1 MGAGAE
7 LGEMV
12 AEVVT
17 VGMLSAAG
25 MVGMI
30 VGGVEV
36 EGEVEGGEGG
46 RRRLGVAA
54 SSLGAPT
61 R

>member
-1 MGAGAE
+1 MGAVAE

-12 AEVVT
+12 AKV

-30 VGGVEV
+30 VGNVEV
-36 EGEVEGGEGG
+36 EGEVEGGEEGRGG
-46 RRRLGVAA
+46 DGVGA
-54 SSLGAPT
+54 SLGAPT

>member
-1 MGAGAE
+1 MGAVAE

-12 AEVVT
+12 AKV

-30 VGGVEV
+30 VGNVEV
-36 EGEVEGGEGG
+36 EGDVEGGEGG
-46 RRRLGVAA
+46 RGGDGVGA
-54 SSLGAPT
+54 SLGAPT

>member
-1 MGAGAE
+1 MGAVAE

-12 AEVVT
+12 AEV

-36 EGEVEGGEGG
+36 EGEVEGGEEG
-46 RRRLGVAA
+46 RGRDGVGA
-54 SSLGAPT
+54 SLGAPT

>member
-1 MGAGAE
+1 MGAVAE

-12 AEVVT
+12 AKV

-30 VGGVEV
+30 VGNVEV

-46 RRRLGVAA
+46 RRRVGVVAFSLGV
-54 SSLGAPT
+54 PT

>member
-1 MGAGAE
+1 MGAVAE

-12 AEVVT
+12 AKV

-30 VGGVEV
+30 VGNVEV

-46 RRRLGVAA
+46 RGGDGVGA
-54 SSLGAPT
+54 SLGAPT

>member
-1 MGAGAE
+1 MGAVAE

-12 AEVVT
+12 AKV

-30 VGGVEV
+30 VGSVEV

-46 RRRLGVAA
+46 RGGDGVGA
-54 SSLGAPT
+54 SLGAPT

>member
-1 MGAGAE
+1 M
-7 LGEMV
+7 
-12 AEVVT
+12 AEV

-36 EGEVEGGEGG
+36 EGEVEGGEEG
-46 RRRLGVAA
+46 RGRDGVGA
-54 SSLGAPT
+54 SLGAPT